1 MDYEVNMRRLNI
13 MAGCLGA
20 AILLAP
26 PIAAQTPEEDPI
38 AVAGSYVDAMQASD
52 FDRMATLMHPE
63 SLAEL
68 REIFS
73 PVLASDAGP
82 EIIHAIGLPPPAE
95 LAELSDTEF
104 FAAFMRAIVSAD
116 STMADALREAR
127 ADLLGSVPEGA
138 DTVHVVYRMRTNVE
152 GVDVSEM
159 SVLSL
164 GRWENTWRGLL
175 AGDLAGLAAVFQGI
189 AEEDR

>member
-1 MDYEVNMRRLNI
+1 MKRKHIL
-13 MAGCLGA
+13 AGLLGA
-20 AILLAP
+20 ALLAP
-26 PIAAQTPEEDPI
+26 PPAQAQPAGGDAI

-52 FDRMATLMHPE
+52 FDRMAALMHPA

-68 REIFS
+68 RDIFS

-82 EIIHAIGLPPPAE
+82 DIIYAIGLPPPVE
-95 LAELSDTEF
+95 LAEMSDTEF
-104 FAAFMRAIVSAD
+104 FAAFMRAIVSGD
-116 STMADALREAR
+116 STMADALREAE

-138 DTVHVVYRMRTNVE
+138 DTVHVVYRMRMRVE
-152 GVDVSEM
+152 GVVVSEM

-164 GRWENTWRGLL
+164 GRWESTWRGLL

-189 AEEDR
+189 AGEDL